1 MNRPLIVWYLYD
13 KFILFSFDRAMFVE
27 SFWTSEQIPPETPT
41 EAISE
46 QQPQQ
51 PCGVWLVLVCVCVFF
66 LMLGAL
72 FVCISSFPHESDQQS
87 MWPFPG
93 EQGSQ
98 AVALRRPGD
107 ACLDAGSA
115 TLENKWNIV
124 SLQMDNL
131 TVSMSVL
138 VRQTTSFLCWFF
150 PKNSSS
156 MFPHPH

>member
-1 MNRPLIVWYLYD
+1 MISSSYSRLIGPCLSNRSGQASRFHLKLQL
-13 KFILFSFDRAMFVE
+13 KRSASNNR
-27 SFWTSEQIPPETPT
+27 SN
-41 EAISE
+41 
-46 QQPQQ
+46 
-51 PCGVWLVLVCVCVFF
+51 LVVFGWSLCVCVFF